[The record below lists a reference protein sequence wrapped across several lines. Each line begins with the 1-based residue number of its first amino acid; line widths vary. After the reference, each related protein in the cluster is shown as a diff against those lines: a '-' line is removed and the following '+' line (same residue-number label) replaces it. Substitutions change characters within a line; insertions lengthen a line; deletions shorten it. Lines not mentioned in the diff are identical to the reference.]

1 MMSVTTE
8 HTDTNKISQ
17 IRCANGNAN
26 DCKYI
31 ANSTPPRLHSQH
43 LCMPQWNSRSR
54 VKRRTLETK
63 QNLYYPFKPIS
74 KELLSVIAF
83 VIVPVPSHR
92 LDSSLPYPRIILL
105 ISLQPH
111 NSSSR
116 C

>member
-1 MMSVTTE
+1 M
-8 HTDTNKISQ
+8 
-17 IRCANGNAN
+17 CA
-26 DCKYI
+26 KYI

-54 VKRRTLETK
+54 VKRPTLETK
-63 QNLYYPFKPIS
+63 QNLYYPFEPIS

-83 VIVPVPSHR
+83 AIVPVHR

-105 ISLQPH
+105 ISLQPR